1 MASSSPGPKIQ
12 DLVRDLERALQSGD
26 HDRVASVR
34 RTIAHQYPE
43 TPAGAEA
50 SYKLGLDALF
60 RKRNAD
66 EAAEHFRAAVK
77 AKSTWSAPARTSLA
91 IVLLRQ
97 GKGQQGM
104 FELRKIASAS
114 PPTIASAYAQGLL
127 VLALREA
134 KKGPE
139 AEKAHQEHKRML
151 LKVAETSTGEDKALA
166 HFMLGMEHK
175 IDGEREPA
183 KKQLQAALAVGALE
197 ARERKQAEAALA
209 EV

>member
-1 MASSSPGPKIQ
+1 G
-12 DLVRDLERALQSGD
+12 
-26 HDRVASVR
+26 RVASVR
-34 RTIAHQYPE
+34 RTIAAQFTD

-66 EAAEHFRAAVK
+66 EAAEHFRAALK
-77 AKSTWSAPARTSLA
+77 AKSAWATAARTSLA

-104 FELRKIASAS
+104 FELRKIAGAA
-114 PPTIASAYAQGLL
+114 PPSIGSAYAQGLL

-134 KKGPE
+134 KKPQE
-139 AEKAHQEHKRML
+139 ADKAHEEHKRML
-151 LKVAETSTGEDKALA
+151 LKVAEASSGEDKALA

-183 KKQLQAALAVGALE
+183 KK
-197 ARERKQAEAALA
+197 
-209 EV
+209 

>member
-1 MASSSPGPKIQ
+1 MVSSSSGPKLQ
-12 DLVRDLERALQSGD
+12 DLLRDLERALESGD

-34 RTIAHQYPE
+34 RTIVHQFPE
-43 TPAGAEA
+43 TAAGAEA

-60 RKRNAD
+60 RKRNVD
-66 EAAEHFRAAVK
+66 EAADHFRAALK
-77 AKSTWSAPARTSLA
+77 AKSTWATPARTSLA

-104 FELRKIASAS
+104 FELRKIASAT
-114 PPTIASAYAQGLL
+114 PPTIAGAYAQGLL

-151 LKVAETSTGEDKALA
+151 QKIAEISTGEDKALA

-183 KKQLQAALAVGALE
+183 KKQLQAALAVGALDE
-197 ARERKQAEAALA
+197 RERKQAESALG